1 MLQTNT
7 ITIKKSLSFGKDT
20 PLSTFGAQTFEM
32 KKNQKRKPPAQIEDY
47 VKIQIEIILD
57 TVKKSKK

>member
-7 ITIKKSLSFGKDT
+7 LTIKKSLSFGKDT
-20 PLSTFGAQTFEM
+20 PLSTFVGHSLKM
-32 KKNQKRKPPAQIEDY
+32 KKKEKCKPNETIEDF